1 MSFHGDNP
9 AYIES
14 ILDPIRAL
22 DEVYKEHGETL
33 QIGERSVEAKEWKRS
48 A

>member
-14 ILDPIRAL
+14 ILDPIRVL
-22 DEVYKEHGETL
+22 DEVCKEHGEIQ
-33 QIGERSVEAKEWKRS
+33 QIGERSVEAKEWKKS